1 MVQKK
6 NKIANRRTGG
16 NKKQGLVPST
26 GKSMSMRAVQR
37 MRAGSNEKIVFGMNE
52 TGRLG
57 MNMKQTSK
65 VGLTR
70 RVFSPI
76 KELESRVFSPIKELE
91 SRAFSPIK
99 ELESRAFSP
108 IKQVKQVE
116 RMALKA
122 TKQDIGDEYTY
133 TLEGKNMDEQSEVLF
148 IPKTAR
154 LIEGDNE
161 SVCCLTGG
169 DTIEIGIF
177 EPYND
182 EDNKNGIHVSIND
195 KMYTALLPTRRKM
208 VDTNTYMYEF
218 F

>member
-1 MVQKK
+1 
-6 NKIANRRTGG
+6 
-16 NKKQGLVPST
+16 
-26 GKSMSMRAVQR
+26 SMSMRAVQR

-76 KELESRVFSPIKELE
+76 KELESRV
-91 SRAFSPIK
+91 FSPIK

>member
-26 GKSMSMRAVQR
+26 GKSMSVRAVQR

-76 KELESRVFSPIKELE
+76 KELESRV
-91 SRAFSPIK
+91 
-99 ELESRAFSP
+99 FSP